1 MTIRD
6 LLENG
11 IQIQGSFNIRVWNRE
26 KEETTEEIKG
36 EDFEG
41 SVYEID
47 DKILDEMEIT
57 FMYAEGGEIIIEVAE
72 EED

>member
-11 IQIQGSFNIRVWNRE
+11 IQIQGSFNIRVWDRE
-26 KEETTEEIKG
+26 KEETTEEIRG

-72 EED
+72 AEN